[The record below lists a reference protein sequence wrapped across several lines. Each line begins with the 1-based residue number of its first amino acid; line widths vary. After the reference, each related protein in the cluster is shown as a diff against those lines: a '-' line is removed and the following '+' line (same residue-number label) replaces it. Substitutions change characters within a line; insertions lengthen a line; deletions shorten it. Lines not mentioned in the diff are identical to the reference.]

1 MIDKNCYRYKQQA
14 ENECK
19 PLIENFFVLT
29 IYFSGLHFVKY
40 NAKKHD
46 FILLTCLQNALQI
59 TSMFSTSSRMEKFW
73 HNRLKP
79 LKLFIEAKKMI
90 FAVYGLTFDLE
101 ISTLSFVF
109 INYNDI
115 EKRKFL
121 IHSWLERSLKSQFC
135 INKNVLRLIWNL

>member
-1 MIDKNCYRYKQQA
+1 MQAINIDIFCPYH
-14 ENECK
+14 
-19 PLIENFFVLT
+19 I
-29 IYFSGLHFVKY
+29 FSGLHFVKY

-79 LKLFIEAKKMI
+79 LKLFIGAKKMI

-109 INYNDI
+109 TNHNDI

-121 IHSWLERSLKSQFC
+121 INSWLERSLKSQFC
-135 INKNVLRLIWNL
+135 INKNVLRLVYLKSVRSNKYVVQMARL

>member
-1 MIDKNCYRYKQQA
+1 MQA
-14 ENECK
+14 INRE
-19 PLIENFFVLT
+19 IFVLT
-29 IYFSGLHFVKY
+29 IFFSGLHFVKY

-46 FILLTCLQNALQI
+46 FILLTCLRNALQI
-59 TSMFSTSSRMEKFW
+59 TSMFTTSSRMEKFR

-79 LKLFIEAKKMI
+79 LKRFIGSKKMI

-109 INYNDI
+109 TNHNDI

-121 IHSWLERSLKSQFC
+121 INRWLERSLKSQFC
-135 INKNVLRLIWNL
+135 INKNELLFRCST